1 MNWRAAESAV
11 AALEKALERGE
22 PIGAYLACAAVLK
35 ALLEACYEEDG
46 KDLPPAEN
54 LFAGLAET
62 RLGRI
67 FLPNLEAYARLCIRL
82 DGVTPGRSPESYSQ
96 LTDARRLLG
105 RMMKA

>member
-1 MNWRAAESAV
+1 MNWRIAESAA

-46 KDLPPAEN
+46 KGSRRLRNCLKAWQKPGWDGIPAEP
-54 LFAGLAET
+54 G
-62 RLGRI
+62 GI
-67 FLPNLEAYARLCIRL
+67 CRLCIRL

-105 RMMKA
+105 RMTKA

>member
-1 MNWRAAESAV
+1 MNWRIAESAA

-46 KDLPPAEN
+46 KGLPPAEE
-54 LFAGLAET
+54 LFEGLAET

-82 DGVTPGRSPESYSQ
+82 DGVTPAA
-96 LTDARRLLG
+96 ARRATLS
-105 RMMKA
+105 